1 MERRFTAHDIEYY
14 GTDPSALS
22 ALDEMQGLLDRL
34 RSTIG
39 LAAGS
44 PGGTADADRQSEEEE
59 LADAARRI
67 IRRREARRKFLP
79 EGYFEEPAYNILLDL
94 YVATADGRTVYVNDA
109 CIASNTP
116 TSTALRWISI
126 LVRDG
131 FAARLRDEKDARR
144 TILSIT
150 PAGRDAISALLRE
163 TRRA

>member
-1 MERRFTAHDIEYY
+1 MVRRSTAHDIEYY
-14 GTDPSALS
+14 ATDPSALS
-22 ALDEMQGLLDRL
+22 ALDEMQDILDHLKSRIAL
-34 RSTIG
+34 SPEIPDG
-39 LAAGS
+39 QAGRENAS
-44 PGGTADADRQSEEEE
+44 EADE
-59 LADAARRI
+59 LTGAARRI
-67 IRRREARRKFLP
+67 IRQREARRKFLP

-94 YVATADGRTVYVNDA
+94 YVATADGRIVYVNDA

-150 PAGRDAISALLRE
+150 PAGRDSISALLRE
-163 TRRA
+163 IRRV